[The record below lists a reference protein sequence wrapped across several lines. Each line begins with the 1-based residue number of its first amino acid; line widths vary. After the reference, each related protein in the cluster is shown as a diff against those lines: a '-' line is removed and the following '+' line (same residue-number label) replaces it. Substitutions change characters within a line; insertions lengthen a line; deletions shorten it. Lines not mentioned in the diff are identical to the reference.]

1 MAGKKPYRID
11 ERLIEFAA
19 AVIKVTEAL
28 PSSPAGRYVSGQL
41 VRSGLAPVLQYGEA
55 QAAESPDDFIHKMK
69 VALKELRETFNALR
83 VIRRMNWIDLGE
95 IEDNINENNELIS
108 IFIKSIETAR
118 NNNNKK

>member
-1 MAGKKPYRID
+1 M
-11 ERLIEFAA
+11 
-19 AVIKVTEAL
+19 
-28 PSSPAGRYVSGQL
+28 
-41 VRSGLAPVLQYGEA
+41 APVLQYGEA